1 MSFRKIAAA
10 AAFALASTVAHGAT
24 FDPDGTGP
32 LAPIDLGTFDW
43 GPTSFLAYG
52 GNTAILEW
60 VASAGTCPV
69 TGCEF
74 DVLTQARL
82 IGTLDPDGNVNTP
95 GGLGTT
101 FEITLVAR
109 FTETVTLVAG
119 GGGPG
124 TVATFESVPDSGFL
138 QIYYDSSPDAVDV
151 SGFGF
156 SDGSLILNG
165 TISNTATG
173 LFFITANDPSVCNA
187 PTCDLDRNTGDG
199 NQYPGQ
205 FTVSGIGSNSTLS
218 FAVDAQDPT
227 FFIDLLSFLLYSNI
241 SISLPFTSVNPAD
254 CLNATTA
261 FGGGIGATNTSV
273 CNSIHVNGLLNPIVQ
288 PGPGII
294 TSVGGT
300 NGLLSAGGVDFI
312 AQTDFN
318 SPVIA
323 AVPEPASIA
332 LLGIGL
338 LGLALGRRRRP
349 GSTA

>member
-1 MSFRKIAAA
+1 
-10 AAFALASTVAHGAT
+10 LVAHGAT
-24 FDPDGTGP
+24 FDPDGDGP
-32 LAPIDLGTFDW
+32 LAPIDLGAFDW

-52 GNTAILEW
+52 GNTAIVEW
-60 VASAGTCPV
+60 VITAGDCDF
-69 TGCEF
+69 TGCTF

-95 GGLGTT
+95 DGLGTT

-109 FTETVTLVAG
+109 FTETVTFAAG

-124 TVATFESVPDSGFL
+124 TIATFDSVPDTGFL

-156 SDGSLILNG
+156 SDGTLILNG
-165 TISNTATG
+165 TLSNTATG
-173 LFFITANDPSVCNA
+173 LFFITADDPSVCNA
-187 PTCDLDRNTGDG
+187 PDCELDRKTGDG

-205 FTVSGIGSNSTLS
+205 FTVSGIGSNTTLS
-218 FAVDAQDPT
+218 FAVTGQDPT
-227 FFIDLLSFLLYSNI
+227 FFIDPLAFLLYSNI

-254 CLNATTA
+254 CFNADSM
-261 FGGGIGATNTSV
+261 FGGAIGSTNGSV
-273 CNSIHVNGLLNPIVQ
+273 CNSVHNLALLNPAAQ

-294 TSVGGT
+294 PSVGGT

-312 AQTDFN
+312 AQTDYN

-323 AVPEPASIA
+323 AVPEPGSIA

-338 LGLALGRRRRP
+338 LGVALRRRRHP
-349 GSTA
+349 GGTA